1 MNRQDKTISRLSNI
15 NLWPMDDLL
24 KALSPTQHRELVL
37 IYIRSRIKLNQKDYS
52 STFRSLLPYMLRF
65 SSCSSLGDL
74 LQSALFLL
82 TGVTPEELDVNLT
95 RQIVARTVQVVSSL
109 RVREIVDAINQNPVV
124 VMCDGGAKRRGQ
136 EFFPVG
142 VSFHNSQTDAS
153 DFAILGQT
161 NLAATTGKQQG
172 QDTVNVLIRAGIQ
185 RGPLAAACSVL
196 HQRPL
201 SRFQIWS
208 EWTPV
213 QHLRPLLS
221 PLLFV

>member
-95 RQIVARTVQVVSSL
+95 RQIVARKVQVVSSL
-109 RVREIVDAINQNPVV
+109 QVDQPEHSRGDVRWRCKTTWTGILPSRCI
-124 VMCDGGAKRRGQ
+124 
-136 EFFPVG
+136 FPQFSNG
-142 VSFHNSQTDAS
+142 C
-153 DFAILGQT
+153 L
-161 NLAATTGKQQG
+161 
-172 QDTVNVLIRAGIQ
+172 
-185 RGPLAAACSVL
+185 
-196 HQRPL
+196 
-201 SRFQIWS
+201 
-208 EWTPV
+208 
-213 QHLRPLLS
+213 
-221 PLLFV
+221 